1 MTLIGHAA
9 HLEHAV
15 LRLQVLV
22 AVVHEQPD
30 LRVGPEP
37 GGVERAGDPCRT
49 VVVLGPRPGGVAV
62 DDGGQIGDHV
72 GDRFP
77 DGGEV
82 HFHASDSSEGGV
94 PMVT

>member
-1 MTLIGHAA
+1 MTLIGTPRI
-9 HLEHAV
+9 LNTPYCDSMYS
-15 LRLQVLV
+15 LQLYMNSD
-22 AVVHEQPD
+22 D

-49 VVVLGPRPGGVAV
+49 VVVLGPRPGGVSV
-62 DDGGQIGDHV
+62 GDGGQIGDRV